1 MEKNHYDYSLE
12 NYAAIDNNLMAA
24 QLAIGESSNLA
35 QICLTYTYN
44 FEDQK
49 YQDYVC
55 ILSVLA

>member
-1 MEKNHYDYSLE
+1 MEKNSYDYSLE
-12 NYAAIDNNLMAA
+12 NFAHIDNNLSAA

-35 QICLTYTYN
+35 QVCLTYTYN

-49 YQDYVC
+49 YIDYVC